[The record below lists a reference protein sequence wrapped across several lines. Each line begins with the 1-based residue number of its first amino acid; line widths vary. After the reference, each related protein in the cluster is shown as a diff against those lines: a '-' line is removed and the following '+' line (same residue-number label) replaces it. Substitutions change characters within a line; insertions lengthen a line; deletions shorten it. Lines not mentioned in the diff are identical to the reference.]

1 MHLSVEGTI
10 YILDDNNSPRS
21 QLRSEA
27 LNFKHLL
34 YEYFCPRGRIK
45 HFILYLCPKLFVI
58 ELLIHPRFLFAN
70 KVIRYDVIVFFSSVR
85 GSISHPDLL
94 VIHHPTTFSDHTGP
108 QHLTFT
114 F

>member
-1 MHLSVEGTI
+1 MHLSAEGTI

-21 QLRSEA
+21 QLRSNA

-34 YEYFCPRGRIK
+34 YEYFCPQGGIE

-70 KVIRYDVIVFFSSVR
+70 KVITYDVIVFFSY
-85 GSISHPDLL
+85 D
-94 VIHHPTTFSDHTGP
+94 
-108 QHLTFT
+108 
-114 F
+114 